1 MNQVFHYLK
10 ALGFNDDGLEIK
22 RIVRD
27 IIKMPTRY
35 QEFEEE
41 NNFKRVEFYKEF
53 GDGFGLIVRGEK
65 DEDNWLNIVS
75 MSPYAEGSAE
85 IESYEMEM
93 LDEEGETGSAFCEE
107 MHHGT
112 LFSFY
117 LQNLEDWYRMKEEDH
132 AQEDGVSLAG
142 FSVNGMVIFPVG
154 DGLDGKERDLKAAVV
169 NHSLLQKA
177 RDGDEDAANELTS
190 NAKKLTKYL
199 YERIQKEEMLTV
211 LREYF
216 YPLSEMDDV
225 YAILGEIKDVKI
237 LTNVVT
243 SKSFYC
249 LDVEVMGIRINV
261 YISKEGLVGMPTVGM
276 RFKGE
281 AWLHGDLCYEK

>member
-1 MNQVFHYLK
+1 MFHYLK
-10 ALGFNDDGLEIK
+10 ALGFNDDSLEIK

-35 QEFEEE
+35 EEYANDNFEQI
-41 NNFKRVEFYKEF
+41 EFYKEF

-65 DEDNWLNIVS
+65 DSDNWLNIVS
-75 MSPYAEGSAE
+75 ISPYAQGAAE
-85 IESYEMEM
+85 IESYEIEM
-93 LDEEGETGSAFCEE
+93 LDEEGETGSAYCEE
-107 MHHGT
+107 QHHGT
-112 LFSFY
+112 MFSFY
-117 LQNLEDWYRMKEEDH
+117 LQNLGDWYRMKKEDR
-132 AQEDGVSLAG
+132 EIESVSLAG
-142 FSVNGMVIFPVG
+142 FSLNGMVIFPIS
-154 DGLDGKERDLKAAVV
+154 DGIDGREKDLKAAVV
-169 NHSLLQKA
+169 NSGLLQKA
-177 RDGDEDAANELTS
+177 RDGDEEAANELTS

-216 YPLSEMDDV
+216 YPISEVEDV
-225 YAILGEIKDVKI
+225 YAVLGEIKEVKI

-249 LDVEVMGIRINV
+249 LDVEVMGIRINI

-281 AWLHGDLCYEK
+281 AWLHGDLC